1 MTTSPSE
8 PQSNFLE
15 KMRQQFDF
23 GPYPRFPIE
32 KVPDDNIN
40 ELFIHNLATPY
51 YLRYGKTVDSKGK
64 LILDAGC
71 GTGYRA
77 LVLAM
82 ANPEAEIVGI
92 DVSPKSIEL
101 AQKRLEYHGYGDRVK
116 FHVLAIEDLP
126 QLGLQFDYIN
136 CDEVLYFFDDIARGL
151 AALKSVLAP
160 MGIIRSNLHSRLQRG
175 LYFHAQE
182 LFLDV
187 MGLGE
192 DDAPELAMP
201 IVVETMKALKSNVVL
216 KQQTWKSFYE
226 DEDNETGK
234 EQILANYLLKGDQ
247 GYRIS
252 DLFAALQRANLAF
265 LSMVDWRHWNV
276 TDLFQEPD
284 DLPAYLAMGLADS
297 PPETL
302 LTMYELLHPVHRLL
316 DFWCCHPSAET
327 ATVPVDSWALADW
340 NSAQVSL
347 HPQLKTDQVRQA
359 ALQAIG
365 QHEAL
370 VISNFLNRPTLK
382 PVSINSS
389 VVALLLQLWE
399 GPKLFPD
406 LVEFW
411 QRIHPMNMVTLKPI
425 ALQAAAQQ
433 VASVL
438 GKLEVFLYVLPEQS
452 L

>member
-1 MTTSPSE
+1 MTPSFSE
-8 PQSNFLE
+8 PQADFLE

-23 GPYPRFPIE
+23 GPYPRYPIE
-32 KVPDDNIN
+32 KAPDDNIN
-40 ELFIHNLATPY
+40 ELFIHSLATPY
-51 YLRYGKTVDSKGK
+51 YLRYGKTLDTKGK

-77 LVLAM
+77 LVLAT
-82 ANPEAEIVGI
+82 ANPGAEVVGI

-101 AQKRLEYHGYGDRVK
+101 AQQRLDYHGYGDRVK
-116 FHVLAIEDLP
+116 FYVLSIEDLP

-160 MGIIRSNLHSRLQRG
+160 TGIIRANLHSRLQRG

-182 LFLDV
+182 LFLNV

-201 IVVETMKALKSNVVL
+201 IVVETMKALKSNVLL

-226 DEDNETGK
+226 DENNETGK
-234 EQILANYLLKGDQ
+234 EQILANYLLKGDR

-252 DLFAALQRANLAF
+252 DLFEALRQANLAF

-276 TDLFQEPD
+276 MDLFQDPD

-297 PPETL
+297 PLETL
-302 LTMYELLHPVHRLL
+302 LTMYELLQPVHRLL
-316 DFWCCHPSAET
+316 DFWCCHPSAE
-327 ATVPVDSWALADW
+327 AEVVPVGSWKLVDW

-347 HPQLKTDQVRQA
+347 HPQLKTDQVRRA
-359 ALQAIG
+359 AMNAIG
-365 QHEAL
+365 KHEAL
-370 VISNFLNRPTLK
+370 VISNFLSRPTLK
-382 PVSINSS
+382 PVSIDSG
-389 VVALLLQLWE
+389 VTALLLQLWE
-399 GPKLFPD
+399 EPKTFPA
-406 LVEFW
+406 LVDFW
-411 QRIHPMNMVTLKPI
+411 QRIYPINMVTLEPI
-425 ALQAAAQQ
+425 TPQTAAQQ
-433 VASVL
+433 VASAL
-438 GKLEVFLYVLPEQS
+438 SKLEVFLYVMPEQRY
-452 L
+452 